1 MRSPEGVSGETL
13 RVPQLERIA
22 PRDPHTGDPQQSR
35 EPPDE
40 PNTVRWKEEPPLTR
54 LTRLPTELGA
64 VPWESR
70 PPTHTAVRNAM
81 NSEFIEAN

>member
-35 EPPDE
+35 EPPRRTQHGSLERRAAFDKADPATHRTRSSSVGE
-40 PNTVRWKEEPPLTR
+40 PSPDAHRR
-54 LTRLPTELGA
+54 A
-64 VPWESR
+64 
-70 PPTHTAVRNAM
+70 
-81 NSEFIEAN
+81 